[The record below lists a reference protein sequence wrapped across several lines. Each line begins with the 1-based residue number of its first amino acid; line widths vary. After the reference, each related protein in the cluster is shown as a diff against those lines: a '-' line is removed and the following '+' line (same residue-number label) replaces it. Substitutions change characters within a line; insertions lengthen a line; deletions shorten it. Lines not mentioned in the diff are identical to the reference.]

1 MATTALTVKN
11 DYTSRIEVWV
21 SLGEK
26 DPRSSIPVVADVR
39 NLITPSWSP
48 IRLIGSDPKLGF
60 FRLQPG
66 VSATLAQPTGYGI
79 VCWLTYKFPPTECN
93 PLVGA
98 PPREAPTAVDLK
110 LNSGIE
116 MVHIDC
122 IGGINACWH
131 MDFVGGQQWNSVAG
145 IVTEVENKAFGSNR
159 GQVGVFPYGCDEC
172 TSSQDPPPCIEPG
185 VDNEP
190 PQTSQVCY
198 VWRSGLDSPGGG
210 EVRVVFKNPL

>member
-66 VSATLAQPTGYGI
+66 VSVTLAQPIGYGI
-79 VCWLTYKFPPTECN
+79 ACRLTYKFPPTECN
-93 PLVGA
+93 PLVGQ

-110 LNSGIE
+110 LNSGVE

-122 IGGINACWH
+122 VKGINAQWCLNL
-131 MDFVGGQQWNSVAG
+131 VGGRQWNSVAG
-145 IVTEVENKAFGSNR
+145 TVTQIENKGFGLNR
-159 GQVGVFPYGCDEC
+159 GQVGVFPYGCDGC
-172 TSSQDPPPCIEPG
+172 TSSQNPPSCIESG

-190 PQTSQVCY
+190 PQLSQICY
-198 VWRSGLDSPGGG
+198 VWRSGLDDPGGG
-210 EVRVVFKNPL
+210 QVQVVFGSPL